1 MQIKEKLKKFHWHN
15 RENIVGYIFVIP
27 YIILFM
33 IFTGIPFISSF
44 FLSFLNVKFITRLDN
59 LKFVGLDNFKKIFT
73 NSETLAALLRTFQYS
88 IIYVPLI
95 MVVGFILA
103 VLLNKGVHLK
113 NTIRGMVFLPYVS
126 NMVAIAVVFK
136 VLLGPNGP
144 IISLLTSIG
153 MQDPPL
159 LLLDL
164 KLALPTIVCIAVW
177 KGVGLNMIV
186 YLAALQDIPK
196 ELIEAAQID
205 GANKLQIILKI
216 ILPKLSPTTFFLL
229 ISSIITSLQNFTV
242 IKSLTDGGPGQA
254 TTVISLSI
262 VRTAFTK
269 FQTSY
274 ASAQAILVFII
285 VMIITII
292 QWRGQEKWVNY

>member
-1 MQIKEKLKKFHWHN
+1 MKLKESLKKIDWIN
-15 RENIVGYIFVIP
+15 NENIAGYLFVTP

-33 IFTGIPFISSF
+33 VFTGIPFISSF
-44 FLSFLNVKFITRLDN
+44 ILSFLNVKFITRLDN
-59 LKFVGLDNFKKIFT
+59 LKFVGFDNFIKIFT
-73 NSETLAALLRTFQYS
+73 NQETLSALIRTFQYS
-88 IIYVPLI
+88 AIYVPLI
-95 MVVGFILA
+95 MVLGFILA
-103 VLLNKGVHLK
+103 VLLNKGVHMK
-113 NTIRGMVFLPYVS
+113 NTIRAMVFLPYVS
-126 NMVAIAVVFK
+126 NMVAIAVIFK
-136 VLLGPNGP
+136 ILLGPNGP
-144 IISLLTSIG
+144 IVSLLTSIG
-153 MQDPPL
+153 MQNPPN
-159 LLLDL
+159 LLLDIE
-164 KLALPTIVCIAVW
+164 LALPTIVCIAVW

-205 GANKLQIILKI
+205 GANKLQIILKV

-242 IKSLTDGGPGQA
+242 IKALTDGGPGQA

-262 VRTAFTK
+262 VQTAFTK

-274 ASAQAILVFII
+274 ASAQAMLVFVI

-292 QWRGQEKWVNY
+292 QWRGQKKWVNY

>member
-1 MQIKEKLKKFHWHN
+1 MKIKESLKKIDWIN
-15 RENIVGYIFVIP
+15 NENIAGYLFVTP

-44 FLSFLNVKFITRLDN
+44 ILSFLNVKFITRLDN
-59 LKFVGLDNFKKIFT
+59 LKFVGFDNFVKIFT
-73 NSETLAALLRTFQYS
+73 NQETLSALIRTFQYS

-103 VLLNKGVHLK
+103 VLLNKGVHMK
-113 NTIRGMVFLPYVS
+113 NTIRAMVFLPYVS
-126 NMVAIAVVFK
+126 NMVAIAVIFK
-136 VLLGPNGP
+136 ILLGPNGP
-144 IISLLTSIG
+144 LVSLLTSIG
-153 MQDPPL
+153 MQNPPN

-164 KLALPTIVCIAVW
+164 ELALPTIVCIAVW

-205 GANKLQIILKI
+205 GANKLQIVLKV

-242 IKSLTDGGPGQA
+242 IKALTDGGPGQA

-262 VRTAFTK
+262 VRTDNNK
-269 FQTSY
+269 VQTSY
-274 ASAQAILVFII
+274 GSAQVMLVFVI
-285 VMIITII
+285 VMRITII
-292 QWRGQEKWVNY
+292 Q